1 MSNVGYLSKPYE
13 STGLWQV
20 LMGSY
25 TICSGMGTDRQRAPG
40 DGMQLYFMCVWA
52 FVFCHL
58 LCCLRASRVCTSLQA
73 FEFGCALRCP

>member
-1 MSNVGYLSKPYE
+1 VSNVGYLSKPYE

-40 DGMQLYFMCVWA
+40 DGMQLYFMCVGICFLSLA
-52 FVFCHL
+52 L
-58 LCCLRASRVCTSLQA
+58 LPKGQQGVH
-73 FEFGCALRCP
+73 EFAGF